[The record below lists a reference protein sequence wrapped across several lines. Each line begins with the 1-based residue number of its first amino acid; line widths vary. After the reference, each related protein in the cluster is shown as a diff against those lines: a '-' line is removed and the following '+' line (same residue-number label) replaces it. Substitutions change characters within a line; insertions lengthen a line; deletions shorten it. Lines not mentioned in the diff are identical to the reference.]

1 MPSSCVGFRVVSS
14 FSVCEE
20 RVFVVGVI
28 FQKMS
33 VCVSQSVDVVF
44 FSGCLVRCLFKI
56 LWRPI
61 AVKMACCLV

>member
-44 FSGCLVRCLFKI
+44 FPVVLSGACLKSYGDQLRLR
-56 LWRPI
+56 W
-61 AVKMACCLV
+61 LVV